1 MCLIAVGWRLRAD
14 YPLMLAANRDELY
27 ARPTAPAAFW
37 ADHPDILAGRDL
49 QQGGT
54 WLGLTRSGRIAAV
67 TNFRDGRR
75 ARLGERS
82 RGWLVRDYLLSE
94 LDPSSFLSQVRS
106 AANQYDGFNLLAGTP
121 RGLFHYSNRGA
132 EVTPVPPGAHGLS
145 NHLLNTPWPKVERV
159 RRGLAAL
166 AEAPAD
172 ELADALFGLLVD
184 TTPAPDEA
192 LPDTGIGLDSER
204 VLSTA
209 LIRTPDYGTRSSTVL
224 LVDRGGRAR
233 FEERSFAPD
242 GSMLTRRRHALDLSD
257 AAWLAHG
264 QD

>member
-14 YPLMLAANRDELY
+14 YPLMLAANRDEVFT
-27 ARPTAPAAFW
+27 RPTAPAGFW
-37 ADHPDILAGRDL
+37 ADCPDILAGRDL

-67 TNFRDGRR
+67 TNFRDGGR
-75 ARLGERS
+75 ARLGQRS

-94 LDPSSFLSQVRS
+94 LEPSSFLSHVRT

-121 RGLFHYSNRGA
+121 RGLFHYSNRGT
-132 EVTPVPPGAHGLS
+132 EVTPLPAGAHGLS
-145 NHLLNTPWPKVERV
+145 NHLLNTPWPKVERA

-166 AEAPAD
+166 ADSPPD
-172 ELADALFGLLVD
+172 ELADALFALLAD
-184 TTPAPDEA
+184 TTLPTDEA
-192 LPDTGIGLDSER
+192 LPDTGIGLEWER

-224 LVDRGGRAR
+224 LVDRRGRAR

-242 GSMLTRRRHALDLSD
+242 GSILVHRHHELELSEP
-257 AAWLAHG
+257 A
-264 QD
+264 

>member
-1 MCLIAVGWRLRAD
+1 MCLIAVGWRLRTD
-14 YPLMLAANRDELY
+14 YPLMLAANRDEFY

-37 ADHPDILAGRDL
+37 TDHPEVLAGRDL

-94 LDPSSFLSQVRS
+94 LEPSGFLSQVR
-106 AANQYDGFNLLAGTP
+106 AAADQYDGFNLLAGTP
-121 RGLFHYSNRGA
+121 QGLFHYSNRST
-132 EVTPVPPGAHGLS
+132 EVTELPPGAHGIS
-145 NHLLNTPWPKVERV
+145 NHLLNTPWPKVERA
-159 RRGLAAL
+159 RLELAAL
-166 AEAPAD
+166 ADTPAD
-172 ELADALFGLLVD
+172 QLAEALFELLADTAL
-184 TTPAPDEA
+184 PPDEA
-192 LPDTGIGLDSER
+192 LPDTGIGLDRER

-209 LIRTPDYGTRSSTVL
+209 LIRTPDYGTRSSTML
-224 LVDRGGRAR
+224 LVDREGRAR

-242 GSMLTRRRHALDLSD
+242 GSTLAHRRHALELRG
-257 AAWLAHG
+257 ATWLG
-264 QD
+264 NRPD